1 MANIPVS
8 VAIDNLLKS
17 TPSTTVTT
25 VAALKV
31 LGATTA
37 GDASIVAAD
46 LATGAVTETKI
57 ADGAVTVGKIG
68 ALAVTDAK
76 LAANAVTTAKIAD
89 ANVTTA
95 KILDANVTDTKLASN
110 AVTADKI
117 LAGAVTAVKVTD
129 GALTIAKTSGLR
141 SEVDSTLRDSKKV
154 RTRVCATRSFVLNAG
169 FSNAMAGGG
178 IVQTETSYFAMYTTD
193 DVSDLQVGFTNPTN
207 GIETRIKAAIDVG
220 GTIYKLHFNGNRF
233 ATVSV
238 GGVLFTDPLGFLIA
252 KGTLVKVRTFADA
265 GTGLLL
271 RANRTN
277 FDTGGGGSTASSD
290 LADSGTIGDQGTC
303 NIFGPSLLI
312 GKCSNPAVLV
322 LGDSIANGSSGFE
335 DEGGWPVRAFGTS
348 IARNSGNNANVLN
361 LGIAAGKATM
371 LKDADRYWRGQLYKY
386 CDIAICNFGAN
397 DVNQTSDTVA
407 TISANFLSLW
417 NDLSRRGLKVW
428 QGTITPVTT
437 STDSWATTGNQTV
450 LKQAT
455 FAGVNNYIRSAPS
468 PLTGYIEI
476 ADTVMT
482 ARDSGIWKA
491 PSWTSDGI
499 HPLAFAT
506 NPQAHNA
513 LAAAVPVDILT
524 RETPVTA
531 LLTSIVLTTGTLSP
545 TFATGTFT
553 YTTSVAVASIT
564 LRTIFDGGYNTVK
577 VNGVEIASGALT
589 PALSLIIGSNVIT
602 IDVAARN
609 GTSTSTYT
617 ITVTRTA

>member
-8 VAIDNLLKS
+8 TDINSLLTAATG
-17 TPSTTVTT
+17 TPSKD
-25 VAALKV
+25 ALGV
-31 LGATTA
+31 LGAVKKGT
-37 GDASIVAAD
+37 GDIVAAD
-46 LATGAVTETKI
+46 IAAGAVIEAKI
-57 ADGAVTVGKIG
+57 LDGAVTAGKIGANAVTVDKIG

-76 LAANAVTTAKIAD
+76 LAA
-89 ANVTTA
+89 
-95 KILDANVTDTKLASN
+95 N

-129 GALTIAKTSGLR
+129 AALTIAKTSGLR
-141 SEVDSTLRDSKKV
+141 SEVDSTLRDSKKI
-154 RTRVCATRSFVLNAG
+154 RTRVCGTRSFVVNSG
-169 FSNAMAGGG
+169 FSNAMAGSGT
-178 IVQTETSYFAMYTTD
+178 VQTETSYFAMYTTD

-238 GGVLFTDPLGFLIA
+238 GGVLFTDPLGFFIA
-252 KGTLVKVRTFADA
+252 KGTLVKIRTFADA
-265 GTGLLL
+265 GAGLQLK
-271 RANRTN
+271 ANRTT
-277 FDTGGGGSTASSD
+277 FDSGNGGSTASVD
-290 LADSGTIGDQGTC
+290 YADSGTIGDGTF

-322 LGDSIANGSSGFE
+322 LGDSIADGSSGFE
-335 DEGGWPVRAFGTS
+335 GEGGWPVRAFGTS
-348 IARNSGNNANVLN
+348 IARNSGNNANIL
-361 LGIAAGKATM
+361 LLAISGGKATM

-386 CDIAICNFGAN
+386 CDVAICNFGAN
-397 DVNQTSDTVA
+397 DVNQTSDSIA
-407 TISANFLSLW
+407 TISANFLGLW
-417 NDLSRRGLKVW
+417 KDLSSRGLKVW

-437 STDSWATTGNQTV
+437 STDSWATTGNQTAIK
-450 LKQAT
+450 LAT
-455 FAGVNNYIRSAPS
+455 YAGVNAYIRGTPS

-476 ADTVMT
+476 ADAVMT
-482 ARDSGIWKA
+482 VRDSGIWKA

-513 LAAAVPVDILT
+513 LVAVVPVDILT

-531 LLTSIVLTTGTLSP
+531 LLKSIVLTAGTLSP
-545 TFATGTFT
+545 TFATETFS

-564 LRTIFDGGYNTVK
+564 LRNIFDGGYNTVK
-577 VNGVEIASGALT
+577 VNDVEIASGALT
-589 PALSLIIGSNVIT
+589 NAISLTIGSNIIT
-602 IDVAARN
+602 IAVTARN

>member
-1 MANIPVS
+1 
-8 VAIDNLLKS
+8 
-17 TPSTTVTT
+17 
-25 VAALKV
+25 
-31 LGATTA
+31 
-37 GDASIVAAD
+37 
-46 LATGAVTETKI
+46 
-57 ADGAVTVGKIG
+57 
-68 ALAVTDAK
+68 
-76 LAANAVTTAKIAD
+76 
-89 ANVTTA
+89 
-95 KILDANVTDTKLASN
+95 
-110 AVTADKI
+110 
-117 LAGAVTAVKVTD
+117 
-129 GALTIAKTSGLR
+129 
-141 SEVDSTLRDSKKV
+141 
-154 RTRVCATRSFVLNAG
+154 
-169 FSNAMAGGG
+169 
-178 IVQTETSYFAMYTTD
+178 
-193 DVSDLQVGFTNPTN
+193 VSDLQVGFTNPTN
-207 GIETRIKAAIDVG
+207 GIETRIKAAIDIG

-233 ATVSV
+233 ATVSI
-238 GGVLFTDPLGFLIA
+238 GGVLFTDPLGFFIA
-252 KGTLVKVRTFADA
+252 KGTIVKVRTFADA

-277 FDTGGGGSTASSD
+277 FDTGKGGSTASSD

-361 LGIAAGKATM
+361 LGISAGKATM

-397 DVNQTSDTVA
+397 DVNQTSDTIA
-407 TISANFLSLW
+407 TISANLLSLW

-437 STDSWATTGNQTV
+437 STDSWATTGNQTAI
-450 LKQAT
+450 KQAT
-455 FAGVNNYIRSAPS
+455 FAGLNNYIRTTPS

-513 LAAAVPVDILT
+513 LVAAVPVDILT

-545 TFATGTFT
+545 VFATGTFA

-564 LRTIFDGGYNTVK
+564 LRTVFDGGYNTIK
-577 VNGVEIASGALT
+577 VNGVEISSGALT
-589 PALSLIIGSNVIT
+589 DAISLIIGTNTIT
-602 IDVAARN
+602 IAVTARN

>member
-1 MANIPVS
+1 MANIEV
-8 VAIDNLLKS
+8 ITQINDLLDAND
-17 TPSTTVTT
+17 VTIAKT
-25 VAALKV
+25 ALGV
-31 LGATTA
+31 LGAATT
-37 GDASIVAAD
+37 GNASIVAGDIA
-46 LATGAVTETKI
+46 AGAVTEAKIGTGAVTV
-57 ADGAVTVGKIG
+57 DKIG
-68 ALAVTDAK
+68 ALAVNAGK
-76 LAANAVTTAKIAD
+76 LA
-89 ANVTTA
+89 
-95 KILDANVTDTKLASN
+95 TD

-117 LAGAVTAVKVTD
+117 LAGAVTTTKIADANVTAGKIADGAVTAVKVTD

-154 RTRVCATRSFVLNAG
+154 RTRVCGTRSFVLNAG
-169 FSNAMAGGG
+169 FNNAMAGGG
-178 IVQTETSYFAMYTTD
+178 IVQTETSYYAMITTD

-207 GIETRIKAAIDVG
+207 GIETKIKVAIDVG

-233 ATVSV
+233 ATVSI
-238 GGVLFTDPLGFLIA
+238 GGVIFTDPLGFFIP
-252 KGTLVKVRTFADA
+252 KGTTVKVRTFADA
-265 GTGLLL
+265 GTGLNL

-277 FDTGGGGSTASSD
+277 LNVGLGGSTASSD

-348 IARNSGNNANVLN
+348 IARNPGNNANVL
-361 LGIAAGKATM
+361 LLAIGAGRMPM

-397 DVNQTSDTVA
+397 DVNQTGDTVA
-407 TISANFLSLW
+407 TISANYLSLW

-428 QGTITPVTT
+428 QGTVTPVTT
-437 STDSWATTGNQTV
+437 STDSWATTGNQTAV
-450 LKQAT
+450 KQST
-455 FAGVNNYIRSAPS
+455 FAGVNNYIRTTPS

-476 ADTVMT
+476 ADAVMT

-499 HPLAFAT
+499 HPLAFSS

-513 LAAAVPVDILT
+513 LVAAVPVDILT
-524 RETPVTA
+524 LETPVTA

-577 VNGVEIASGALT
+577 VNGVEISSGALT
-589 PALSLIIGSNVIT
+589 PELSLPIIGTNVIT
-602 IDVAARN
+602 IAVTARN

>member
-8 VAIDNLLKS
+8 TAIDNLLKS

-25 VAALKV
+25 AAALTA
-31 LGATTA
+31 LGAATT
-37 GDASIVAAD
+37 GNASIVAAD
-46 LATGAVTETKI
+46 LATGAVTVDKI
-57 ADGAVTVGKIG
+57 GTGAVTEDKIGTGAVTETKIG

-76 LAANAVTTAKIAD
+76 LAANAVIEAKIA
-89 ANVTTA
+89 TG
-95 KILDANVTDTKLASN
+95 
-110 AVTADKI
+110 AVTETKI
-117 LAGAVTAVKVTD
+117 ATGAVTAAKVTD

-154 RTRVCATRSFVLNAG
+154 RTRVCGTRSFVVNAG
-169 FSNAMAGGG
+169 FSNAMAGSGSA
-178 IVQTETSYFAMYTTD
+178 QTETSYFAMYTTD

-207 GIETRIKAAIDVG
+207 GIETRIKAAIDIG
-220 GTIYKLHFNGNRF
+220 GIIYKLHFNGNRF
-233 ATVSV
+233 ATVST
-238 GGVLFTDPLGFLIA
+238 GGVLFTDPLGFFIA

-265 GTGLLL
+265 GTGLQL

-290 LADSGTIGDQGTC
+290 LADSGAIGDQGTC

-361 LGIAAGKATM
+361 LGISAGKATM

-397 DVNQTSDTVA
+397 DVNQTSDTIA
-407 TISANFLSLW
+407 TISANLLSLW

-437 STDSWATTGNQTV
+437 STDSWATTGNQTAI
-450 LKQAT
+450 KQAT
-455 FAGVNNYIRSAPS
+455 FAGLNNYIRTTPS

-499 HPLAFAT
+499 HPFAFSG
-506 NPQAHNA
+506 NPQAQNA
-513 LAAAVPVDILT
+513 LAAAMPVDILT
-524 RETPVTA
+524 RETPITA

-545 TFATGTFT
+545 VFAAGTFA
-553 YTTSVAVASIT
+553 YTTSVTVASIT
-564 LRTIFDGGYNTVK
+564 LRTVFDGGYNTVK
-577 VNGVEIASGALT
+577 VNGVEISSGALT
-589 PALSLIIGSNVIT
+589 DAIPLTIGTNTIT
-602 IDVAARN
+602 IAVAARN